1 MKPSF
6 EQAHAATQ
14 VMPLG
19 YSLDGEDQ
27 RHYNGQGQLVGS
39 AWGIPATVAEAYFL
53 RPLSCEDMETIAETV
68 AIDIYRRQYWD
79 QMRGSEFPC
88 QELATLV
95 YQAYVRFGADA
106 IKKLEYYVGVRRSGV
121 VSTELLKV
129 LAWYSRSGHSFL
141 RQAFTEA
148 IEHMETPT
156 S

>member
-6 EQAHAATQ
+6 ELAHAATQ

-19 YSLDGEDQ
+19 YSLDAEDP

-88 QELATLV
+88 QRLASTV
-95 YQAYVRFGADA
+95 YH
-106 IKKLEYYVGVRRSGV
+106 YYVKHGPTIIELLEFLTGLPSSGV
-121 VSTELLKV
+121 VSGELLRVICRRPPVWLSV
-129 LAWYSRSGHSFL
+129 LRDTFEEGVTYLES
-141 RQAFTEA
+141 
-148 IEHMETPT
+148 ETA
-156 S
+156 